1 MTTTK
6 ARIAALETE
15 AQRLAK
21 LAQFEF
27 SPIQAAF
34 YRKRCAEVMA
44 EADALRSADLQAA
57 AESRLLRTGRAADAW
72 YNDRA
77 AARMAGQYL

>member
-1 MTTTK
+1 MTTTRT
-6 ARIAALETE
+6 RITRLEAE

-34 YRKRCAEVMA
+34 YRQRAAEVMA
-44 EADALRSADLQAA
+44 TAEALNSADI
-57 AESRLLRTGRAADAW
+57 DA
-72 YNDRA
+72 A
-77 AARMAGQYL
+77 AARMRGDLL